1 MNPLS
6 SEANKAVQEKYFA
19 EAEELP
25 DLRNDEIPVES
36 GYMRTDENL

>member
-1 MNPLS
+1 MNPLD
-6 SEANKAVQEKYFA
+6 SEVNQQVQEKYFPN
-19 EAEELP
+19 AEELP